1 MDIRTLSV
9 FEFQKC
15 KNQAIALL
23 YTKYEEEMKH
33 LPFLKYMSADEFW
46 GFVVRCISR
55 TKIVA
60 GFENDQLV
68 GVLLYSIWDNDD
80 KKRVTIPIYGYGS
93 ISEKEDEIIGRL
105 FQYIAA
111 NEVKQGTTVFSTHIY
126 AHDEPIRQLF
136 SFMQFGTMAEK
147 CVRKLTE
154 QLEIKTHYHIQSLTK
169 GYIEEKWDKLWSL
182 TKNIIDHLKE
192 SPIFYAGNEFTEE
205 LYQTFYLS
213 EGTTVYAAYDD
224 FGKIIGIIETNTEE
238 NKFVFGHE
246 RSVNIGEV
254 YVLPEYRRTGLA
266 HDLLCYAENHAL
278 SQDAAYMWV
287 EHGTANPNARGFW
300 NKYFDTYQYEMIRQ
314 IVC

>member
-1 MDIRTLSV
+1 MDIRMLSD
-9 FEFQKC
+9 FEFQTY
-15 KNQAIALL
+15 KNQVIALL
-23 YTKYEEEMKH
+23 YAKYEEEMKH
-33 LPFLKYMSADEFW
+33 FPFLKYMRADEFLH
-46 GFVVRCISR
+46 FVVRSISQA
-55 TKIVA
+55 KIVA
-60 GFENDQLV
+60 GFSNDQLV
-68 GVLLYSIWDNDD
+68 GVLLYSIWDHDD

-93 ISEKEDEIIGRL
+93 ISEKEEEIIGRL

-111 NEVKQGTTVFSTHIY
+111 NEVKQGTTVFSIHIY

-154 QLEIKTHYHIQSLTK
+154 QLEIKTHYPIQSLTK
-169 GYIEEKWDKLWSL
+169 DCIKENWSKLWSL

-205 LYQTFYLS
+205 LYQAFYLS

-224 FGKIIGIIETNTEE
+224 FGEIIGIIETNAEE
-238 NKFVFGHE
+238 NNFVFGREH
-246 RSVNIGEV
+246 SVNIGEV

-266 HDLLCYAENHAL
+266 HDLLCYVENHAL
-278 SQDAAYMWV
+278 SQDIAYMWV

-314 IVC
+314 IIC